1 MNRNGYQQYKEQ
13 SVNTMTRGEMLLL
26 LYDEL
31 LKRLMRAE
39 LALDKKDYEGFGKA
53 VTRCRDIVIYLQDC
67 LDPQYDI
74 SSELR
79 RMYDFFLYEFSRLE
93 AGRRKEIIREVRPLV
108 TELRNAFQ
116 EADKMAQ
123 HQE

>member
-26 LYDEL
+26 LFDEL

-39 LALDKKDYEGFGKA
+39 LALDKEDFVTFGKA
-53 VTRCRDIVIYLQDC
+53 VTRCREIVCYLQDC

-79 RMYDFFLYEFSRLE
+79 RMYDFFLYELARIE
-93 AGRRKEIIREVRPLV
+93 AGRKKEVIKELRPLI
-108 TELRNAFQ
+108 TELRDAFQ
-116 EADKMAQ
+116 EADKTAGY
-123 HQE
+123 